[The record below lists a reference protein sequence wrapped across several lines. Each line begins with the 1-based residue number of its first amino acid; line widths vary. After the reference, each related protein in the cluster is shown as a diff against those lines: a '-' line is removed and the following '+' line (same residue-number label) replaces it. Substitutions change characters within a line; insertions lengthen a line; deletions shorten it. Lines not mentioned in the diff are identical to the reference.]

1 MGRMNS
7 SALDMAQKIATV
19 VLAAAVIGM
28 FKFYVDVQQD
38 LSALKAEVERA
49 NHNTSLILSEINRLH
64 PRK

>member
-1 MGRMNS
+1 MGRMDS

-28 FKFYVDVQQD
+28 FKFYVDVQQE
-38 LSALKAEVERA
+38 LSGLKAEVERA